1 GAVGGLAIDSRGD
14 VYLVDSSHNRVE
26 KYDST
31 GRFIASFGSPGKG
44 VGQFYFGAGIGPDM
58 PPGGGIAVGSSYVYV
73 SDTRNNRIERF
84 ALNGAGAK
92 VVAGGGSGP
101 GEGVAPEGLALV
113 ESGEASPAGTHEGSG
128 AGRASAARER
138 LFIADN
144 GNERVQQLTG
154 EGRFIAQ
161 AKVFDAAPP
170 TFQNPWDVAVHG
182 ASVYVVDNNHGRVV

>member
-84 ALNGAGAK
+84 ELNGARATA
-92 VVAGGGSGP
+92 VAGG
-101 GEGVAPEGLALV
+101 A
-113 ESGEASPAGTHEGSG
+113 SG
-128 AGRASAARER
+128 AAERIPQEGTPLVATAAGSRAAATTKTE
-138 LFIADN
+138 A
-144 GNERVQQLTG
+144 G
-154 EGRFIAQ
+154 
-161 AKVFDAAPP
+161 
-170 TFQNPWDVAVHG
+170 
-182 ASVYVVDNNHGRVV
+182 